1 MALTLLRRRP
11 TVGASVDL
19 GTAFVRVGTPSDQVV
34 VERTTRLRGH
44 GPAAMA
50 RGVVNDIDAAGAVLS
65 AALHDAT
72 VSVSRRS
79 RLVVSI
85 PATANSVERTGLLRA
100 LRAAGVRREP
110 ILIEE
115 PIAAA
120 IGLGLDIADVTP
132 HLVVDVGHGIT
143 EAAII
148 SDGAIRV
155 TGSDR
160 VGCGVLWATVERIRC
175 DAAVPAAVSARDLLA
190 RSFDPTIADT
200 PCAQRVRSA
209 VSPILERFAGTV
221 HSVLD
226 QVPIDVA
233 ASVTELHLVGGGS
246 LLPCVVSHLSNASG
260 LDVRL
265 ASDRLYAVAKGDLV
279 CASEAFRHSGWA

>member
-19 GTAFVRVGTPSDQVV
+19 GTAFVRVGTPCDPVV
-34 VERTTRLRGH
+34 VERTTRLRGD

-50 RGVVNDIDAAGAVLS
+50 RGVVNDIGAAGEVLS
-65 AALHDAT
+65 AALHEAT
-72 VSVSRRS
+72 VPVGRRS
-79 RLVVSI
+79 RLVISI
-85 PATANSVERTGLLRA
+85 PATANQVERTGLLRA
-100 LRAAGVRREP
+100 VSAAGVRREP
-110 ILIEE
+110 ILVEE

-148 SDGAIRV
+148 SDGAIR
-155 TGSDR
+155 TIGSDR
-160 VGCGVLWATVERIRC
+160 VGCGLIWATVERIRREE
-175 DAAVPAAVSARDLLA
+175 AIPAVVSARDLLA
-190 RSFDPTIADT
+190 RAFDPTLADT
-200 PCAQRVRSA
+200 PRSRRVRAA
-209 VSPILERFAGTV
+209 VTPILDRFAGTV

-226 QVPIDVA
+226 QVPLDVA

-246 LLPCVVSHLSNASG
+246 LLPCVVAHLSTASG
-260 LDVRL
+260 LEVRL
-265 ASDRLYAVAKGDLV
+265 ATDRLYAVAKGDLV
-279 CASEAFRHSGWA
+279 CASEAFRRSGWA